1 MFIPSG
7 RVEIK
12 WNRMNICRISI
23 AAEPVWGIGTD
34 LSLIHI

>member
-23 AAEPVWGIGTD
+23 AAEPVLGIGTD
-34 LSLIHI
+34 FIK